1 MKSSILISLLLA
13 SWLSFAQTIK
23 TDTIKGVVVYT
34 GYSNL
39 RFIAKGNFHTY
50 TAEATEVKADTGVVY
65 IKTEFGYLDLKKN
78 YQFYPLNKV
87 QPAHLKGKPWEPINE
102 KLTTQRAD
110 STVK

>member
-1 MKSSILISLLLA
+1 MLLLFTA
-13 SWLSFAQTIK
+13 LLSGAQTIK

-87 QPAHLKGKPWEPINE
+87 QPAHLKGKPSETITENRTEP
-102 KLTTQRAD
+102 RAD
-110 STVK
+110 STSK